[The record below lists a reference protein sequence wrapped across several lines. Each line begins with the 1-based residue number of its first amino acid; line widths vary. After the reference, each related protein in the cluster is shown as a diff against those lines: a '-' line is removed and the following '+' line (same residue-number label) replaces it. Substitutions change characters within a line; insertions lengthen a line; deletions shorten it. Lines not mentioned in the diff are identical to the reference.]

1 MACPTHGATGHRPR
15 RAFPPAIAIAA
26 ASMLAMAPPPAA
38 ATPARQ
44 AALGIV
50 DGLEDE
56 AAIFRWPGSAP
67 DFAGRLALDA
77 GVIDFRE
84 GWTAGDALPR
94 TGPGLSLAWRT
105 GANWTAGFGAS
116 VRAADSDHAGLHR
129 DGPGASFTWL
139 LARAIGTAQVGA
151 TWRSAAGGWSS
162 DADARDEFEHRR
174 DDLGLG
180 ARLDL
185 APSAYLDLAV
195 DARRQANRMQGPGDP
210 PAWDAGERASARSWS
225 ARARAFIEIGAGSV
239 LSLAAERL
247 REDFTGP
254 VAGSA
259 WESGAALAHDN
270 RLARAEATLCRLPD
284 PDTMLAATL
293 AWAQASARRAPV
305 AGATTV
311 AAADDRRVLS
321 VAFAAERRTRW
332 WLSLRASLSISR
344 LDRDGGGLQG
354 VERPVNAAAGIGL
367 HLGAWG
373 ADLAAG
379 STPAPAPWNGLDNT
393 GRGRAWLRATMR
405 RDF

>member
-1 MACPTHGATGHRPR
+1 MASRNHGAMGRRPR
-15 RAFPPAIAIAA
+15 RAVPPAVALAA
-26 ASMLAMAPPPAA
+26 ASMLSLAPPPAA

-77 GVIDFRE
+77 GVVDFRD
-84 GWTAGDALPR
+84 GWTFDGSLPR
-94 TGPGLSLAWRT
+94 TGPGLALAWRA
-105 GANWTAGFGAS
+105 GRDWTAGFGVHA
-116 VRAADSDHAGLHR
+116 RAADSDHAGLHR
-129 DGPGASFTWL
+129 DGPGASFSWL
-139 LARAIGTAQVGA
+139 LARAVGRAQVGA
-151 TWRSAAGGWSS
+151 MWRSTAGGWSS

-185 APSAYLDLAV
+185 SPRAYLDLAV
-195 DARRQANRMQGPGDP
+195 DARRQANNMQGPGDP
-210 PAWDAGERASARSWS
+210 PAWDVGRRVSARSWS
-225 ARARAFIEIGAGSV
+225 ARARAFVGLRPGSV
-239 LSLAAERL
+239 LSLVAERL

-254 VAGSA
+254 VAGGA
-259 WESGAALAHDN
+259 WDADAALAQDN
-270 RLARAEATLCRLPD
+270 RLARAEATFCRLPD

-293 AWAQASARRAPV
+293 SWAQVSARRSPV

-311 AAADDRRVLS
+311 AAADDRRVLLL
-321 VAFAAERRTRW
+321 ALAAERRASW
-332 WLSLRASLSISR
+332 WLSLRASAAVSR
-344 LDRDGGGLQG
+344 LDRDGNDAKPVGH
-354 VERPVNAAAGIGL
+354 PVNAAAGVGL

-373 ADLAAG
+373 ADLAVG
-379 STPAPAPWNGLDNT
+379 NTPAPATWNGLDDI
-393 GRGRAWLRATMR
+393 GRGRAWLRATLQ